1 MKTITGK
8 SSSFA
13 ARLIALRSAAGLTR
27 YALAKASGVSQGQ
40 LAHLEA
46 GRRGPNW
53 QTVCKL
59 ADALG
64 VSVQAFRG

>member
-1 MKTITGK
+1 MPKPPT
-8 SSSFA
+8 FA
-13 ARLIALRSAAGLTR
+13 ARLIALRETVGLTR
-27 YALAKASGVSQGQ
+27 YALAKASKVSQGQ

-53 QTVCKL
+53 LTVCKL